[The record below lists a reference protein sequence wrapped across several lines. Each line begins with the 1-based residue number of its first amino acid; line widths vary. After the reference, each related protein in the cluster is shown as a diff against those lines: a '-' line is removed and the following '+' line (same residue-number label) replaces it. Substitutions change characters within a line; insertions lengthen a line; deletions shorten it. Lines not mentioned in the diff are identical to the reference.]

1 MHRRRFVTDC
11 LRAGCAAGLATG
23 FGSAGLETTAHACL
37 HTSKDYAPWRTTDQE
52 AIVFWRKGREE
63 LILSLSYEANQDDE
77 DSPNAKRAAKPGQTL
92 PADFAWVI
100 PVPTAPDQ
108 YRVAD
113 SKLFELAD
121 KLAEKFKKPE
131 PKQKFLGGMGAFGGG
146 GFVVGGVEVVHQTRV
161 GEYEITALKGHGP
174 KAATEVNAWLASHD
188 YLGIP
193 VADMEFYTAKNWTF
207 LAVKV
212 AAGKTER
219 GDLRP
224 LHLSFASPRLV
235 YPMKLAPPVDSF
247 TMRAFLF
254 TEGAILPPAWLA
266 NRGLGIGTWHNG
278 EYASAPVGQ
287 SHLRFDN
294 AGYQNPLAALW
305 TRVEGGSLGRFQ
317 RPFFT
322 VIGGE
327 VNTAK
332 SAISDW
338 ETDFEVSTRG

>member
-1 MHRRRFVTDC
+1 MHRRRFVANC
-11 LRAGCAAGLATG
+11 FAAGCAAGLA
-23 FGSAGLETTAHACL
+23 SWDADADACL
-37 HTSKDYAPWRTTDQE
+37 HTGKDYEPWRTTDQE

-63 LILSLSYEANQDDE
+63 LILSLSYEANQTDETNE
-77 DSPNAKRAAKPGQTL
+77 DSPNAKRPAEQGQAL

-100 PVPTAPDQ
+100 PVPTAPDK

-113 SKLFELAD
+113 AKLFELAD
-121 KLAEKFKKPE
+121 QLAGKFQKPE
-131 PKQKFLGGMGAFGGG
+131 PKQKFLGGIGAFGGGGG
-146 GFVVGGVEVVHQTRV
+146 GFVVGGVEVVQQTRV
-161 GEYEITALKGHGP
+161 GEYDITALKGHGP
-174 KAATEVNAWLASHD
+174 KAATEVNSWLASHN

-193 VADMEFYTAKNWTF
+193 VADMEFYTAKGWTF

-212 AAGKTER
+212 AVGKAER

-235 YPMKLAPPVDSF
+235 YPLKLAPPVGSY
-247 TMRAFLF
+247 TLRAFLF
-254 TEGAILPPAWLA
+254 TEGGIQPPAWLA
-266 NRGLGIGTWHNG
+266 ERGLGIGTWHG
-278 EYASAPVGQ
+278 GQYASAPIGQ

-294 AGYQNPLAALW
+294 AGYQNPLASLW
-305 TRVEGGSLGRFQ
+305 TRVETGPLGRFQ

-332 SAISDW
+332 APISEW
-338 ETDFEVSTRG
+338 TTDFELSTRG